1 MSPPRHIHDA
11 AAFRSILDLER
22 SRSDRSGNP
31 FALVLFSLSGT
42 DRLGEFL
49 SGVRDSI
56 RSTDH
61 VGLMGDSA
69 AVILWN
75 TNGVGALQFVQK
87 ISPLTR
93 RHESR
98 QDVFVYPEP
107 AAPMSTQFG
116 SKSALLK
123 TQAANSDSVG
133 TQSATLHQISEPPQS
148 SVEAEDSSA
157 RIESTLQLTE
167 EMVNSLIEGG
177 ASSVELRSLAPF
189 FARPLS
195 RWKRWLDVV
204 GAITGLIVLSP
215 ILLFVAA
222 AIKLSSPGP
231 VLFCQRRSGLGGR
244 PFLMYKFRSMVVDAE
259 DRKADLLKENEQ
271 DGPAFKMEHDPRI
284 TRIGHMIRKT
294 SIDELPQLWNV
305 LRGDMSIV
313 GPRPLPCDETEACE
327 PWQKRRLEVTPGLTC
342 IWQVQDRRTKIPF
355 DEWARMDIR
364 YSESQSP
371 HADASLVIRTL
382 RSIFGRKGV

>member
-1 MSPPRHIHDA
+1 
-11 AAFRSILDLER
+11 
-22 SRSDRSGNP
+22 
-31 FALVLFSLSGT
+31 
-42 DRLGEFL
+42 
-49 SGVRDSI
+49 
-56 RSTDH
+56 
-61 VGLMGDSA
+61 
-69 AVILWN
+69 
-75 TNGVGALQFVQK
+75 
-87 ISPLTR
+87 
-93 RHESR
+93 
-98 QDVFVYPEP
+98 
-107 AAPMSTQFG
+107 
-116 SKSALLK
+116 
-123 TQAANSDSVG
+123 
-133 TQSATLHQISEPPQS
+133 
-148 SVEAEDSSA
+148 
-157 RIESTLQLTE
+157 
-167 EMVNSLIEGG
+167 
-177 ASSVELRSLAPF
+177 
-189 FARPLS
+189 
-195 RWKRWLDVV
+195 
-204 GAITGLIVLSP
+204 
-215 ILLFVAA
+215 
-222 AIKLSSPGP
+222 
-231 VLFCQRRSGLGGR
+231 
-244 PFLMYKFRSMVVDAE
+244 MYKFRSMVVDAE